1 MDQKRNESEVSRS
14 IREIRSIMRNMTP
27 EQFERARKSG
37 IGLTV

>member
-1 MDQKRNESEVSRS
+1 MKNKNESEVSRV